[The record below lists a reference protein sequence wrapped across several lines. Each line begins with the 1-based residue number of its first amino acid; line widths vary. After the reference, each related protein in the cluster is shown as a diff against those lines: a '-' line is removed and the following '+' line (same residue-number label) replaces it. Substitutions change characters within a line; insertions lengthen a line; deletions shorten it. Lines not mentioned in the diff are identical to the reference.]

1 MSSCLIIGGNG
12 GLGRQLIPM
21 LTTNRWPEP
30 RYDVIAPDS
39 KELDITDLNAV
50 TDFFDKNSF
59 DLVINMSCCN
69 IDGFVHKLN
78 QENFL
83 KQIDVNIVGN
93 VNLVSTALKHMR
105 NTSGGNIILF
115 SSILSDK
122 AVAGTSMYSGCKG
135 FIDSFVRTAAIEN
148 FNKNVY
154 INSIQ
159 LGYFDGGLTDR
170 IPDDIR
176 TQIEKSIPAGR
187 LGNVWEI
194 YNTIEYIVKTP
205 YVSGSTIQINGGLL

>member
-12 GLGRQLIPM
+12 GLGRQLIPI
-21 LTTNRWPEP
+21 LKPKYNI
-30 RYDVIAPDS
+30 VAPGS

-93 VNLVSTALKHMR
+93 VNLVSTALKYMR
-105 NTSGGNIILF
+105 NRKWNTSGGNIILF

-148 FNKNVY
+148 FNKNIY

-170 IPDDIR
+170 IPDDIL

-205 YVSGSTIQINGGLL
+205 YVSGSTIQVNGGLL

>member
-12 GLGRQLIPM
+12 GLGRQLIPI
-21 LTTNRWPEP
+21 LKPKYNI
-30 RYDVIAPDS
+30 VAPSS

-50 TDFFDKNSF
+50 TDFFDKNIF

-83 KQIDVNIVGN
+83 KQIDVNIIGN

-105 NTSGGNIILF
+105 NRKWDTSGGNIILF

-170 IPDDIR
+170 IPDDIL

-205 YVSGSTIQINGGLL
+205 YVSGSTIQVNGGLL

>member
-12 GLGRQLIPM
+12 GLGRQLIPI
-21 LTTNRWPEP
+21 LKPKYNI
-30 RYDVIAPDS
+30 VAPGS

-105 NTSGGNIILF
+105 NRKWNTAGGNIILF

-148 FNKNVY
+148 FNKNIY

-170 IPDDIR
+170 IPDDIL

-205 YVSGSTIQINGGLL
+205 YVSGSTIQVNGGLL

>member
-12 GLGRQLIPM
+12 GLGRQLIPI
-21 LTTNRWPEP
+21 LKPKYNI
-30 RYDVIAPDS
+30 VAPGS

-50 TDFFDKNSF
+50 TNFFDKNSF

-105 NTSGGNIILF
+105 NRKWNTSGGNIILF
-115 SSILSDK
+115 SSIVSDK

-135 FIDSFVRTAAIEN
+135 YIDSFVRTAAIEN
-148 FNKNVY
+148 FNKNIY

-170 IPDDIR
+170 IPDDIL

-205 YVSGSTIQINGGLL
+205 YVSGSTIQVNGGLL

>member
-12 GLGRQLIPM
+12 GLGRQLIPI
-21 LTTNRWPEP
+21 LEP
-30 RYDVIAPDS
+30 KYDVLAPGS

-50 TDFFDKNSF
+50 IDFFDKNSF

-105 NTSGGNIILF
+105 NRKWDTSGGNIILF

-170 IPDDIR
+170 IPNDIR

-187 LGNVWEI
+187 LGDVWEI
-194 YNTIEYIVKTP
+194 YNTIEYIIKTP
-205 YVSGSTIQINGGLL
+205 YVSGSTIQVNGGLL

>member
-12 GLGRQLIPM
+12 GLGRQLIPI
-21 LTTNRWPEP
+21 LKPKYNI
-30 RYDVIAPDS
+30 VAPGS

-50 TDFFDKNSF
+50 TNFFDKNSF

-105 NTSGGNIILF
+105 NRKWDTSGGNIILF

-148 FNKNVY
+148 FNKNIY

-170 IPDDIR
+170 IPDDIL

-205 YVSGSTIQINGGLL
+205 YVSGSTIQVNGGLL

>member
-1 MSSCLIIGGNG
+1 MKSCLVIGGNG
-12 GLGRQLIPM
+12 GLGKQLTPI
-21 LTTNRWPEP
+21 LAQT
-30 RYDVIAPDS
+30 YDVYAPRS

-50 TDFFDKNSF
+50 TDFFSKNSF

-78 QENFL
+78 EMDYL
-83 KQIDVNIVGN
+83 KQIDINITGN
-93 VNLVSTALKHMR
+93 VNLVTTALQYMR
-105 NTSGGNIILF
+105 STGGNIILF

-122 AVAGTSMYSGCKG
+122 AVPGTSMYSGCKG
-135 FIDSFVRTAAIEN
+135 FIDSFVRTAAVEN

-170 IPDDIR
+170 IPEGIR
-176 TQIEKSIPAGR
+176 EQIQRSIPAGR
-187 LGNVWEI
+187 LGNVDEI
-194 YNTIEYIVKTP
+194 YNTIEYITKTP
-205 YVSGSTIQINGGLL
+205 YVSGSTIRVNGGAL

>member
-12 GLGRQLIPM
+12 GLGRQLIPI
-21 LTTNRWPEP
+21 LKPKYNI
-30 RYDVIAPDS
+30 VAPGS

-105 NTSGGNIILF
+105 NRKWNKSGGNIILF

-148 FNKNVY
+148 FNKNIY

-170 IPDDIR
+170 IPDDIL

-205 YVSGSTIQINGGLL
+205 YVSGSTIQVNGGLL

>member
-12 GLGRQLIPM
+12 GLGRQLIPI
-21 LTTNRWPEP
+21 LKPKYNI
-30 RYDVIAPDS
+30 VAPGS

-93 VNLVSTALKHMR
+93 VNLVSTALKYMR
-105 NTSGGNIILF
+105 NRKWDTSGGNIILF

-148 FNKNVY
+148 FNKNIY

-170 IPDDIR
+170 IPDDIL

-205 YVSGSTIQINGGLL
+205 YVSGSTIQVNGGLL

>member
-30 RYDVIAPDS
+30 KYDVIAPSS

-83 KQIDVNIVGN
+83 KQIDVN
-93 VNLVSTALKHMR
+93 
-105 NTSGGNIILF
+105 F
-115 SSILSDK
+115 
-122 AVAGTSMYSGCKG
+122 
-135 FIDSFVRTAAIEN
+135 
-148 FNKNVY
+148 
-154 INSIQ
+154 
-159 LGYFDGGLTDR
+159 
-170 IPDDIR
+170 
-176 TQIEKSIPAGR
+176 
-187 LGNVWEI
+187 
-194 YNTIEYIVKTP
+194 
-205 YVSGSTIQINGGLL
+205 

>member
-1 MSSCLIIGGNG
+1 MKSCLVIGGNG
-12 GLGRQLIPM
+12 GLGKQLTPI
-21 LTTNRWPEP
+21 LAQT
-30 RYDVIAPDS
+30 YDVYAPRS
-39 KELDITDLNAV
+39 KELDITDLDAV
-50 TDFFDKNSF
+50 TDFFGKNSF

-78 QENFL
+78 EMDYL
-83 KQIDVNIVGN
+83 KQIDINITGN
-93 VNLVSTALKHMR
+93 VNLVSTALQYMR
-105 NTSGGNIILF
+105 STGGNIILF

-122 AVAGTSMYSGCKG
+122 AVLGTSMYSGCKG
-135 FIDSFVRTAAIEN
+135 FIDSFVRTAAVEN

-170 IPDDIR
+170 IPEGIR
-176 TQIEKSIPAGR
+176 EQIQNSIPAGR
-187 LGNVWEI
+187 LGNVNEI

-205 YVSGSTIQINGGLL
+205 YVSGSTIRVNGGAL

>member
-12 GLGRQLIPM
+12 GLGRQLIPI
-21 LTTNRWPEP
+21 LKPKYNI
-30 RYDVIAPDS
+30 VAPGS

-50 TDFFDKNSF
+50 TNFFDKNSF

-105 NTSGGNIILF
+105 NRKWNTSGGNIILF

-148 FNKNVY
+148 FNKNIY

-170 IPDDIR
+170 IPDDIL
-176 TQIEKSIPAGR
+176 TQIEKSIPAGL

-194 YNTIEYIVKTP
+194 YNTFEYIVKTP
-205 YVSGSTIQINGGLL
+205 YVSGSTIQVNGGLL

>member
-12 GLGRQLIPM
+12 GLGRQLIPI
-21 LTTNRWPEP
+21 LKPKYNI
-30 RYDVIAPDS
+30 VAPGS

-50 TDFFDKNSF
+50 TNFFDKNSF

-105 NTSGGNIILF
+105 NRKWNTSGGNIILF

-148 FNKNVY
+148 FNKNIY

-170 IPDDIR
+170 IPDDIL

-205 YVSGSTIQINGGLL
+205 YVSGSTIQVNGGLL

>member
-12 GLGRQLIPM
+12 GLGRQLIPI
-21 LTTNRWPEP
+21 LKPKYNI
-30 RYDVIAPDS
+30 VAPGS

-50 TDFFDKNSF
+50 IDFFDKNSF

-105 NTSGGNIILF
+105 NRKWNTSGGNIILF

-148 FNKNVY
+148 FNKNIY

-170 IPDDIR
+170 IPDDIL

-205 YVSGSTIQINGGLL
+205 YVSGSTIQVNGGLL

>member
-12 GLGRQLIPM
+12 GLGRQLIPI
-21 LTTNRWPEP
+21 LKPKYNI
-30 RYDVIAPDS
+30 VAPGS

-78 QENFL
+78 QKNFL

-105 NTSGGNIILF
+105 NRKWDTSGGNIILF

-148 FNKNVY
+148 FNKNIY

-170 IPDDIR
+170 IPDDIL

-205 YVSGSTIQINGGLL
+205 YVSGSTIQVNGGLL

>member
-1 MSSCLIIGGNG
+1 VKSCLVIGGNG
-12 GLGRQLIPM
+12 GLGKQLTPI
-21 LTTNRWPEP
+21 LSQT
-30 RYDVIAPDS
+30 YDVYAPRS

-50 TDFFDKNSF
+50 TDFFGKNSF

-78 QENFL
+78 EMDYL
-83 KQIDVNIVGN
+83 KQIDINITGN
-93 VNLVSTALKHMR
+93 VNLVSTALQYMR
-105 NTSGGNIILF
+105 STGGNIILF

-122 AVAGTSMYSGCKG
+122 SVPGTSMYSGCKG
-135 FIDSFVRTAAIEN
+135 FIDSFVRTAAVEN

-170 IPDDIR
+170 IPEGIR
-176 TQIEKSIPAGR
+176 EQIQNSIPAGR
-187 LGNVWEI
+187 LGNVDEI
-194 YNTIEYIVKTP
+194 YNTIEYITKTP
-205 YVSGSTIQINGGLL
+205 YVSGSTIRVNGAAL

>member
-12 GLGRQLIPM
+12 GLGRQLIPI
-21 LTTNRWPEP
+21 LKPKYNI
-30 RYDVIAPDS
+30 VAPGS

-50 TDFFDKNSF
+50 TDFFDKNIF

-105 NTSGGNIILF
+105 NRKWNTSGGNIILF

-148 FNKNVY
+148 FNKNIY

-170 IPDDIR
+170 IPDDIL

-205 YVSGSTIQINGGLL
+205 YVSGSTIQVNGGLL

>member
-12 GLGRQLIPM
+12 GLGRQLIPI
-21 LTTNRWPEP
+21 LKPKYNI
-30 RYDVIAPDS
+30 VAPGS

-50 TDFFDKNSF
+50 TNFFDKNSF

-69 IDGFVHKLN
+69 IDAFVHKLN

-105 NTSGGNIILF
+105 NRKWNTSGGNIILF

-148 FNKNVY
+148 FNKNIY

-170 IPDDIR
+170 IPDDIL

-205 YVSGSTIQINGGLL
+205 YVSGSTIQVNGGLL

>member
-12 GLGRQLIPM
+12 GLGRQLIPI
-21 LTTNRWPEP
+21 LKPKYNI
-30 RYDVIAPDS
+30 VAPSS

-50 TDFFDKNSF
+50 TDFFDKNIF

-105 NTSGGNIILF
+105 NRKWNTSGGNIILF

-148 FNKNVY
+148 FNKNIY

-170 IPDDIR
+170 IPDDIL

-205 YVSGSTIQINGGLL
+205 YVSGSTIQVNGGLL

>member
-1 MSSCLIIGGNG
+1 VSSCLIIGGNG
-12 GLGRQLIPM
+12 GLGRQLIPI
-21 LTTNRWPEP
+21 LKPKYNI
-30 RYDVIAPDS
+30 VAPGS

-105 NTSGGNIILF
+105 NRKWDTSGGNIILF

-148 FNKNVY
+148 FNKNIY

-170 IPDDIR
+170 IPDDIL

-205 YVSGSTIQINGGLL
+205 YVSGSTIQVNGGLL

>member
-12 GLGRQLIPM
+12 GLGRQLIPI
-21 LTTNRWPEP
+21 LKPKYNI
-30 RYDVIAPDS
+30 VAPGS

-50 TDFFDKNSF
+50 TAFFDKNSF

-93 VNLVSTALKHMR
+93 VNLVSTALKYMR
-105 NTSGGNIILF
+105 NRKWNTSGGNIILF

-148 FNKNVY
+148 FNKNIY

-170 IPDDIR
+170 IPDDIL

-205 YVSGSTIQINGGLL
+205 YVSGSTIQVNGGLL

>member
-12 GLGRQLIPM
+12 GLGRQLIPI
-21 LTTNRWPEP
+21 LKPKYNI
-30 RYDVIAPDS
+30 VAPGS

-50 TDFFDKNSF
+50 TNFFDKNSF

-93 VNLVSTALKHMR
+93 VNLVSTALKYMR
-105 NTSGGNIILF
+105 NRKWNTSGGNIILF

-148 FNKNVY
+148 FNKNIY

-170 IPDDIR
+170 IPDDIL

-205 YVSGSTIQINGGLL
+205 YVSGSTIQVNGGLL